1 MTIDPELLSLIRWA
15 MTGIGAVAS
24 AVVGLAVKGL
34 SAILGMQRD
43 TTKALTEQ
51 AATNK
56 AISDALHGLPCV
68 RARDTH
74 FHQSQPIPFTKTGD

>member
-1 MTIDPELLSLIRWA
+1 MTIDPELLSLLRWA
-15 MTGIGAVAS
+15 GAGIGTIATGCL
-24 AVVGLAVKGL
+24 GLAAKGL

-74 FHQSQPIPFTKTGD
+74 FNQSQPIPFKTGD

>member
-1 MTIDPELLSLIRWA
+1 MIIDPELLSLLRWVA
-15 MTGIGAVAS
+15 GGLGTVATGC
-24 AVVGLAVKGL
+24 LALAAKGL

-51 AATNK
+51 AGTNK